1 VLIAGFGRFGEQV
14 AKVLHAGNI
23 PYVAVDNNPA
33 VVIKAHAQSLPVFYG
48 DVSRPNVLRHL
59 QAEQAQL
66 AVVTLDQP
74 LAMERT
80 VHAIHTQCPHV
91 PIFARAHSGEDS
103 EKLHAMGVET
113 TVPET
118 LESSLQLAA
127 TILFRLGIKKGHVFE
142 LVNDFRDEDYKR
154 LRDPESTDTTTGETT

>member
-1 VLIAGFGRFGEQV
+1 M
-14 AKVLHAGNI
+14 
-23 PYVAVDNNPA
+23 
-33 VVIKAHAQSLPVFYG
+33 
-48 DVSRPNVLRHL
+48 
-59 QAEQAQL
+59 

-80 VHAIHTQCPHV
+80 ISAIHSQCPHV
-91 PIFARAHSGEDS
+91 PIFARAHGGEDS

-127 TILFRLGIKKGHVFE
+127 SVLFRLGVKKGNVLA
-142 LVNDFRDEDYKR
+142 LVNDFRDDDYKR
-154 LRDPESTDTTTGETT
+154 LREPEQAEPTTGESA

>member
-1 VLIAGFGRFGEQV
+1 M
-14 AKVLHAGNI
+14 
-23 PYVAVDNNPA
+23 
-33 VVIKAHAQSLPVFYG
+33 
-48 DVSRPNVLRHL
+48 
-59 QAEQAQL
+59 

-80 VHAIHTQCPHV
+80 IQAIHTQCPHV
-91 PIFARAHSGEDS
+91 PIFARAHGGEDS

-127 TILFRLGIKKGHVFE
+127 SILFRLGMKKGSVLS

-154 LRDPESTDTTTGETT
+154 LREPDQAETTTGETA